1 MLSFFGKRPPSSSS
15 SSMSA
20 AAAADALVGK
30 IGPILLPEAG
40 ADGESLAPVPVSSLW
55 QRSGAVIFVVRRP
68 G

>member
-1 MLSFFGKRPPSSSS
+1 
-15 SSMSA
+15 MSA